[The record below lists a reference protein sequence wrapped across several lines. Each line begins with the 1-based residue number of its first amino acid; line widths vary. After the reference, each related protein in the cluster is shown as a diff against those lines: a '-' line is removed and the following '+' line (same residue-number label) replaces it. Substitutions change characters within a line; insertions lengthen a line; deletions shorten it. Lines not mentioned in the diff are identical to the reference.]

1 MDLSGKKQRTH
12 AAVFIAWG
20 KSVLHMTLHGRDR
33 AYMCTWIS
41 QVSFPLTVWL
51 CAFNVL
57 VMSTTML
64 SFLSP
69 SSESLVSHLGDLW
82 HRPLKYNRIKGSVS
96 TENKLSSPS
105 SIIPKSD
112 REGEVESGI
121 AEALHNRVCY
131 KTCNVCA
138 RISDHYCS
146 VPSFNFEVGLRL
158 GRASEVQERVPTQ
171 NVFHA
176 NPFFFSF
183 LFLFLS
189 VTGEDSR
196 LLTLTAG

>member
-20 KSVLHMTLHGRDR
+20 KSVLHVTLHGRDR
-33 AYMCTWIS
+33 AYVCTWIS

-112 REGEVESGI
+112 REEE
-121 AEALHNRVCY
+121 
-131 KTCNVCA
+131 KWK
-138 RISDHYCS
+138 
-146 VPSFNFEVGLRL
+146 VGLQKL
-158 GRASEVQERVPTQ
+158 YIIEFAIKLIMCAHVFPTITVQY
-171 NVFHA
+171 
-176 NPFFFSF
+176 
-183 LFLFLS
+183 L
-189 VTGEDSR
+189 
-196 LLTLTAG
+196 LLTLKLACGWDGPVRFRRGFPLRMFSMRILSSSAFCSCSCQWQEKTHVYLY